1 MVVSFRPTPV
11 SDWKFKKEWN
21 DFYSTGDLYATE
33 KQQIYRRQWEIK
45 TDSHHYPYLDYIK
58 TIAPGWR
65 PLQYLADFMEV
76 GTDPLRWRDFNNS
89 DNNHRYTYPDDPV
102 DREEKRSERVSRSR
116 VFLLDYEENEVEPH
130 ITYFERPIDLCSKLL
145 EISDD
150 EKENH
155 LPRLGLKLFVVEDLS
170 RDTIDLLGHY
180 LRIEPDFFRSH
191 LREHAWF
198 NIRDPFWVP
207 PSLHM
212 DVASRNW
219 HQIFFCRARY
229 FTDLAKF
236 REAQRAVDNF
246 NIKRKLDE
254 DESKALWDR
263 SYPTSKPIFPQLN
276 TSLFRRRKS
285 RNEVP
290 KRNLN
295 SDHKNISGEH
305 GIPLDEVQTA
315 IEQELIEEEVDAKV
329 GLMRTKATFWWKNKN
344 IGVLLL
350 DPTLTEGFPLWREQ
364 ENWHEKPTPGD
375 VGPRT
380 PDPESSFAERF
391 IYWAENPAPFL
402 RKAALSNDPRQ
413 LPMMI
418 LLRIICAD
426 WITMS
431 QYIKTRLSQVDWEL
445 IHPRE
450 FLGLHRFY
458 TILNKLHTW
467 RRLVPVYREMLY
479 TTTLHMEFFLNR
491 EGKQSENVQDE
502 PFMEYLNEF
511 RLILRQMDEYEE
523 RIDRLTAVTT
533 STINMV
539 DSHRIKLLTGLA
551 TIFLPLSLIG
561 TLFSMSEN
569 VDKLGATFGYWA
581 AASVTVMCFLLLVYR
596 LSESWLA

>member
-1 MVVSFRPTPV
+1 MVVSLRPTPV

-21 DFYSTGDLYATE
+21 DFYSTGDLYAEE

-45 TDSHHYPYLDYIK
+45 TDAHNYPYLDHIK
-58 TIAPGWR
+58 TIAPAWR
-65 PLQYLADFMEV
+65 PLRYLADFMEV
-76 GTDPLRWRDFNNS
+76 GTDPLRWKDFNNS
-89 DNNHRYTYPDDPV
+89 DKNHRYTYPDDLAG
-102 DREEKRSERVSRSR
+102 REEKRSERVSRSR
-116 VFLLDYEENEVEPH
+116 VCLLDYEENEATPDV
-130 ITYFERPIDLCSKLL
+130 TYFERPIDLRYKLV
-145 EISDD
+145 EMTR
-150 EKENH
+150 EKDH
-155 LPRLGLKLFVVEDLS
+155 HPTSGLKLFVVEDLS
-170 RDTIDLLGHY
+170 RDTIELLGHY
-180 LRIEPDFFRSH
+180 LQIEPDFFRSH

-198 NIRDPFWVP
+198 NIRDPFWVA

-236 REAQRAVDNF
+236 REAQRAVDDF

-263 SYPTSKPIFPQLN
+263 SYPTSKPIFPQLH
-276 TSLFRRRKS
+276 TSLFRRRKKTEAIPERDS
-285 RNEVP
+285 
-290 KRNLN
+290 
-295 SDHKNISGEH
+295 HGGQKNISGEQ
-305 GIPLDEVQTA
+305 GIPLDEIQTA
-315 IEQELIEEEVDAKV
+315 SEQQELIEEEVDAKV

-350 DPTLTEGFPLWREQ
+350 DPTLAGGFPLWREQ
-364 ENWHEKPTPGD
+364 ENWHEKPMPGEAA
-375 VGPRT
+375 PRT
-380 PDPESSFAERF
+380 PAPDLSFADRF

-402 RKAALSNDPRQ
+402 AKAGSSNDPRQ
-413 LPMMI
+413 LPMMV

-450 FLGLHRFY
+450 FLGHHRFY

-479 TTTLHMEFFLNR
+479 TTASHMEFFLNS
-491 EGKQSENVQDE
+491 EGQQIKGVENQ

-511 RLILRQMDEYEE
+511 KLILKQMDEYEQ

-539 DSHRIKLLTGLA
+539 DSHRVKILTGLA
-551 TIFLPLSLIG
+551 TVFLPLSLIG
-561 TLFSMSEN
+561 TLFSMSED
-569 VDKLGATFGYWA
+569 VSKLGVTFGYWS
-581 AASVTVMCFLLLVYR
+581 AASVCIICLLLLVYG
-596 LSESWLA
+596 LSENWLA